1 MSDLIKRDDVMK
13 AIFGIH
19 IEDIMTGDRIAFD
32 KMLIE
37 INKAVEAI
45 PSVDAIQAIRC
56 KDCVNR
62 NYDNSCAILSL
73 PNTCDFDVDP
83 EDFCFMARKKE

>member
-1 MSDLIKRDDVMK
+1 MSDLIKREDVMK
-13 AIFGIH
+13 SILKINVW
-19 IEDIMTGDRIAFD
+19 DVLTGDRIDGAKF
-32 KMLIE
+32 LIE
-37 INKAVEAI
+37 INKMVEAI

-62 NYDNSCAILSL
+62 NYDNTCAILSL

>member
-1 MSDLIKRDDVMK
+1 MSDLIKREDVMK

-45 PSVDAIQAIRC
+45 PSVE
-56 KDCVNR
+56 
-62 NYDNSCAILSL
+62 YH
-73 PNTCDFDVDP
+73 P
-83 EDFCFMARKKE
+83 ARADGKSMQRMEELISRIIEGQES

>member
-45 PSVDAIQAIRC
+45 PSVKYHPARADGKSMQRMEELIR
-56 KDCVNR
+56 R
-62 NYDNSCAILSL
+62 IIEGQ
-73 PNTCDFDVDP
+73 
-83 EDFCFMARKKE
+83 EDE